1 MTTPSA
7 PPHPGNTIPDA
18 PYDARP
24 ASASTNRL
32 KLGIDFG
39 TTNSVVV
46 LAHPDGKTETLRFRF
61 PEHAESDTCRTLL
74 CFWQDE
80 VGSRI
85 IQQEAIG
92 AAAID
97 AYLEDPAESRMIM
110 SMKSYLAQKSF
121 RETQV
126 FSRRLTLEMLIARF
140 LSNLMQAVAIDPAS
154 VDVTVGRPVEF
165 AGDFPD
171 DALGAQ
177 RLRDSFTAAGFPSVE
192 LAWEP
197 EAAGWRFAQRLENPT
212 TILVGDFGGGTSDFS
227 VLRFDP
233 ARPGHAEPL
242 GHSGVGIAGDQFDYR
257 ILNTVIAPLLGR
269 DCTYRVMGGEPLPV
283 PIEWYASL
291 GRWHR
296 LALMRT
302 PQTLRAMEDVA
313 RTVSEPQKLRALID
327 LVQDQQ
333 GQALYRAVGAAKNA
347 LSSADS
353 TVLRF
358 QHRSFKVEQTITRA
372 EFESWIA
379 PDLAQFDSAV
389 DQALTHAGLTAADV
403 DRVFLTGGTSFVPAV
418 RNLFIRRFGTERVD
432 TGGEFV
438 SVAEGLAL
446 MSGKAACAA

>member
-1 MTTPSA
+1 MPTPDK
-7 PPHPGNTIPDA
+7 T
-18 PYDARP
+18 
-24 ASASTNRL
+24 L
-32 KLGIDFG
+32 KLGLDFG

-46 LAHPDGKTETLRFRF
+46 LAHPDGKTETLRFTF
-61 PEHAESDTCRTLL
+61 PEHPTSDTCRTLL
-74 CFWQDE
+74 CFWQEE
-80 VGSRI
+80 VGARI
-85 IQQEAIG
+85 VQQEAIG

-97 AYLEDPAESRMIM
+97 AYLEDPADSRMIM

-126 FSRRLTLEMLIARF
+126 FSRRLSLEALIAHF
-140 LSNLMQAVAIDPAS
+140 LANLMKAVGVNPDG
-154 VDVTVGRPVEF
+154 VHVTVGRPVEF

-171 DALGAQ
+171 DALGEQ
-177 RLRDSFTAAGFPSVE
+177 RLQDSFKAAGFSHVT

-197 EAAGWRFAQRLENPT
+197 EAAGWRFAQRLTEPT

-227 VLRFDP
+227 VMRFDP
-233 ARPGHAEPL
+233 AKPGHAEPL
-242 GHSGVGIAGDQFDYR
+242 GHAGVGIAGDQFDYR
-257 ILNTVIAPLLGR
+257 IINTVIAPLLGR

-313 RTVSEPQKLRALID
+313 RTVSDPAKLRALID

-333 GQALYRAVGAAKNA
+333 GQALYRAVGAAKSA
-347 LSSADS
+347 LSKAES
-353 TVLRF
+353 TELCF
-358 QHRSFKVEQTITRA
+358 QHRGFHVKHTITRA
-372 EFESWIA
+372 DFESWIA
-379 PDLAQFDSAV
+379 PDLLQFDRAV
-389 DQALTHAGLTAADV
+389 DQALENAGLPASAV

-418 RNLFIRRFGTERVD
+418 RRLFTDRFGEERVD
-432 TGGEFV
+432 MGGEFV

-446 MSGKAACAA
+446 MNGQA

>member
-1 MTTPSA
+1 
-7 PPHPGNTIPDA
+7 
-18 PYDARP
+18 
-24 ASASTNRL
+24 
-32 KLGIDFG
+32 
-39 TTNSVVV
+39 
-46 LAHPDGKTETLRFRF
+46 
-61 PEHAESDTCRTLL
+61 
-74 CFWQDE
+74 
-80 VGSRI
+80 
-85 IQQEAIG
+85 
-92 AAAID
+92 
-97 AYLEDPAESRMIM
+97 
-110 SMKSYLAQKSF
+110 
-121 RETQV
+121 
-126 FSRRLTLEMLIARF
+126 MLIARF
-140 LSNLMQAVAIDPAS
+140 LSNLMRAVAIDPAS
-154 VDVTVGRPVEF
+154 VSVTVGRPVEF

-177 RLRDSFTAAGFPSVE
+177 RLRDSFTAAGFPSVA

-197 EAAGWRFAQRLENPT
+197 EAAGWRFAQRLQTPT

-233 ARPGHAEPL
+233 TRPGHAEPL

-257 ILNTVIAPLLGR
+257 ILNTVVAPLLGR

-313 RTVSEPQKLRALID
+313 RTVSEPEKLRALID

-347 LSSADS
+347 LSSSDS
-353 TVLRF
+353 TVLTF
-358 QHRSFKVEQTITRA
+358 CHRSFKVEQTITRA
-372 EFESWIA
+372 NFESWIA
-379 PDLAQFDSAV
+379 PDLAQFDTAV
-389 DQALTHAGLTAADV
+389 DQALANAGLSAADI

-418 RNLFIRRFGTERVD
+418 RNLFLTRFGQDKVD
-432 TGGEFV
+432 MGGEFV

-446 MSGKAACAA
+446 MSGKA

>member
-1 MTTPSA
+1 M
-7 PPHPGNTIPDA
+7 PHNT
-18 PYDARP
+18 
-24 ASASTNRL
+24 L

-46 LAHPDGKTETLRFRF
+46 LAHPDGTTETLHFRF
-61 PEHAESDTCRTLL
+61 PEHGVSSTCRTLL
-74 CFWQDE
+74 CFWQE
-80 VGSRI
+80 ESGARI
-85 IQQEAIG
+85 VQHEAIG

-97 AYLEDPAESRMIM
+97 AYLEDPADSRMIM

-126 FSRRLTLEMLIARF
+126 FSRRLTLEALIARF
-140 LSNLMQAVAIDPAS
+140 LSNLMKAVQHDPAG
-154 VDVTVGRPVEF
+154 VHVTVGRPVEF

-171 DALGAQ
+171 DALGEQ
-177 RLRDSFTAAGFPSVE
+177 RLRESFLQAGFGHVT

-197 EAAGWRFAQRLENPT
+197 EAAGWRFAQRLTDPT

-227 VLRFDP
+227 VMRFDP
-233 ARPGHAEPL
+233 AKPGHATPL
-242 GHSGVGIAGDQFDYR
+242 GHAGVGIAGDQFDYR
-257 ILNTVIAPLLGR
+257 ILNAVVAPLLGR

-296 LALMRT
+296 FALMRT
-302 PQTLRAMEDVA
+302 PQTLRAMEDVV
-313 RTVSEPQKLRALID
+313 RTVSEPAKLRALID

-333 GQALYRAVGAAKNA
+333 GQALYRAVAATKSA
-347 LSSADS
+347 LSHAETAELS
-353 TVLRF
+353 F
-358 QHRSFKVEQTITRA
+358 QHRSFHVHQTITRTD
-372 EFESWIA
+372 FESWIA
-379 PDLAQFDSAV
+379 PDLAQFETAI
-389 DQALTHAGLTAADV
+389 DQALAAANLPASAI

-418 RNLFIRRFGTERVD
+418 RRIFTRRFGESAVD

-446 MSGKAACAA
+446 MNGKA

>member
-1 MTTPSA
+1 MPTPDK
-7 PPHPGNTIPDA
+7 T
-18 PYDARP
+18 
-24 ASASTNRL
+24 L
-32 KLGIDFG
+32 KLGLDFG

-46 LAHPDGKTETLRFRF
+46 LAHPDGKTETLRFTF
-61 PEHAESDTCRTLL
+61 PEHPISDTCRTLL
-74 CFWQDE
+74 CFWQEE
-80 VGSRI
+80 VGARI
-85 IQQEAIG
+85 VQQEAIG

-97 AYLEDPAESRMIM
+97 AYLEDPADSRMIM

-126 FSRRLTLEMLIARF
+126 FSRRLSLEALIAHF
-140 LSNLMQAVAIDPAS
+140 LANLMKAVGVNPDG
-154 VDVTVGRPVEF
+154 VHVTVGRPVEF

-171 DALGAQ
+171 DALGEQ
-177 RLRDSFTAAGFPSVE
+177 RLRDSFKAAGFSHVT

-197 EAAGWRFAQRLENPT
+197 EAAGWRFAQRLTEPT

-227 VLRFDP
+227 VMRFDP
-233 ARPGHAEPL
+233 ANPGHAEPL
-242 GHSGVGIAGDQFDYR
+242 GHAGVGIAGDQFDYR
-257 ILNTVIAPLLGR
+257 IINTVIAPLLGR

-313 RTVSEPQKLRALID
+313 RTVSDPAKLRALID

-333 GQALYRAVGAAKNA
+333 GQALYRAVGAAKSA
-347 LSSADS
+347 LSKADS
-353 TVLRF
+353 TELCF
-358 QHRSFKVEQTITRA
+358 QHRGFHVKHTITRA
-372 EFESWIA
+372 DFESWIA
-379 PDLAQFDSAV
+379 PDLLQFDRAV
-389 DQALTHAGLTAADV
+389 DQALENAGLPASAV

-418 RNLFIRRFGTERVD
+418 RRLFTDRFGQERVD

-446 MSGKAACAA
+446 MNGHT

>member
-1 MTTPSA
+1 MPT
-7 PPHPGNTIPDA
+7 NT
-18 PYDARP
+18 
-24 ASASTNRL
+24 L

-46 LAHPDGKTETLRFRF
+46 LAHPDGKTETLRFTF
-61 PEHAESDTCRTLL
+61 PDHDVSDTCRTLL

-85 IQQEAIG
+85 TQQEAIG

-97 AYLEDPAESRMIM
+97 AYLEDPADSRMIM

-126 FSRRLTLEMLIARF
+126 FSRRLTLQTLIARF
-140 LSNLMQAVAIDPAS
+140 LSNLMQAVQLDPKG
-154 VDVTVGRPVEF
+154 VHVTVGRPVEF
-165 AGDFPD
+165 AGDYPD
-171 DALGAQ
+171 DALGEE
-177 RLRDSFTAAGFPSVE
+177 RLRESFLAAGFSNVA

-197 EAAGWRFAQRLENPT
+197 EAAGWRFAQRLSEPT

-227 VLRFDP
+227 VMRFDP
-233 ARPGHAEPL
+233 QRPGHAEPL
-242 GHSGVGIAGDQFDYR
+242 GHAGVGIAGDQFDYR
-257 ILNTVIAPLLGR
+257 IINTVIAPLLGR

-313 RTVSEPQKLRALID
+313 RTVSDPAKLRALID

-333 GQALYRAVGAAKNA
+333 GQALYRAVAAAKTA
-347 LSSADS
+347 LSHAPS
-353 TVLRF
+353 TELCF
-358 QHRSFKVEQTITRA
+358 KHRSFTVQHTITRA

-379 PDLAQFDSAV
+379 PDLAQFETAI
-389 DQALTHAGLTAADV
+389 DQALANANLPASAI

-418 RNLFIRRFGTERVD
+418 RRLFTNRFGEARVD

-446 MSGKAACAA
+446 MNQAV